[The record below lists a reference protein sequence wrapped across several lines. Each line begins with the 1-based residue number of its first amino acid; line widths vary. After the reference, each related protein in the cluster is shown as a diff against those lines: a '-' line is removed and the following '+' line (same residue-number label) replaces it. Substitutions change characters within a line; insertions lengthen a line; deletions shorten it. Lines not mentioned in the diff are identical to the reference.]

1 VKLKRIGANG
11 AGVRADS
18 QAYEAPQRQPF
29 ELERIIGKHC
39 CRKGYPLE
47 RDAERQMLHKQP
59 PPDDDDNDD
68 YGNEEEEDEADREP
82 AVIREPSQ
90 DE

>member
-1 VKLKRIGANG
+1 
-11 AGVRADS
+11 
-18 QAYEAPQRQPF
+18 
-29 ELERIIGKHC
+29 
-39 CRKGYPLE
+39 
-47 RDAERQMLHKQP
+47 MLHKQP
-59 PPDDDDNDD
+59 LPDDDDNDD